1 MCLVMKF
8 ILQVIFIK
16 IVSKV
21 VIIKKIVIYWWLLII
36 IVDYYWWLLL
46 MIIEKECDK
55 INFSS
60 NIIEVIRSVLNFFYD
75 KFYKCQKAPKSIKKH
90 LSGKN

>member
-1 MCLVMKF
+1 
-8 ILQVIFIK
+8 
-16 IVSKV
+16 
-21 VIIKKIVIYWWLLII
+21 
-36 IVDYYWWLLL
+36 

-75 KFYKCQKAPKSIKKH
+75 KFHKCQKAPKSIKKH